1 MRRDPSRPVAL
12 AQSRFSGRVEIGRE
26 RTGGVPPMHP
36 LAWLAQRDLGL
47 VAVRRGGRTAI
58 VMPGLFALG
67 DKVFTNAEIA
77 TFSAF
82 GAFAM
87 LLLVDFGGPMR
98 ERLQA
103 QAGLAVVGGAFICV
117 GTLASRSAWIA
128 ALTMAVISFAVLFA
142 GVVSSVLAGA
152 TTALL
157 LSLILP
163 ITVKAPNSAIPD
175 RLAGWGLA
183 SAASLVAVAL
193 LWPSPTRYPLRGPA
207 AAACRAL
214 AARLRGDVAYLL
226 KEPGAPSKSEHD
238 AGFQRAEDAL
248 TGLQKAFLG
257 TPYRPT
263 GLSTATR
270 TVVRLVDELNWLRIV
285 LAAGRP
291 VEGVTVNRASCT
303 VKRCAA
309 EVLDEAGAVLEDSS
323 LETSRANELR
333 ASLAALD
340 TALTAMEH
348 NATME
353 LPVRRLPA
361 GSTGDTG
368 DSGDSGDTVAF
379 DGGVTEVITS
389 LDPSFR
395 AQELSFAV
403 SLIGGNVV
411 LLEAAERRNWWQRL
425 LGRQPDGLSGTVSAA
440 QERAVAHVDSHS
452 VWLHNSVRGA
462 VGLGLA
468 VLIANLSGVQHAFWV
483 VLGMLSV
490 LRSNALNT
498 GQNVLRGLLGT
509 VAGFVVAAGLIELV
523 GTNQTL
529 LWFLLPLAILLAGV
543 APAAIGFAAGQ
554 AAFTLTLVILY
565 NIIAPAGWRVGLVR
579 IEDIA
584 IGCAVSLAVGALFWP
599 RGAGSALS
607 KALSEAYTDSSRYLA
622 NAVGFGM
629 LRCDATSPKAPAPTD
644 DAIRAAA
651 AGRRLDDAF
660 RSYLA
665 ERGEKP
671 LALAEVTRLVTA
683 VAGLRLGGDAV
694 LDLWQREQGTSVGDR
709 SAARQELIST
719 SELIRTWYDDLAVSL
734 TTGRRV
740 REPLPHDP
748 VADSRLIDA
757 VRHDLADDD
766 GHASATA
773 VRMIWTADHLDA
785 ARRLQS
791 ALAGPARDAAK
802 VASERRRGWEWPSR
816 PARAKSAEPAAEF

>member
-1 MRRDPSRPVAL
+1 
-12 AQSRFSGRVEIGRE
+12 
-26 RTGGVPPMHP
+26 MHP

-47 VAVRRGGRTAI
+47 VALRRGGRTAI

-128 ALTMAVISFAVLFA
+128 ALTMAVIGFAVLFV

-183 SAASLVAVAL
+183 SAASLVAVVL

-214 AARLRGDVAYLL
+214 ATRLRGDVAYLL
-226 KEPGAPSKSEHD
+226 KEPGAPSKAEHETI
-238 AGFQRAEDAL
+238 FQQAEEAL
-248 TGLQKAFLG
+248 NGLQKAFLD

-263 GLSTATR
+263 GLSTVTR
-270 TVVRLVDELNWLRIV
+270 TVVRLVDELNWLRTV

-291 VEGVTVNRASCT
+291 VEGVTVNRASCA
-303 VKRCAA
+303 VKRRAA
-309 EVLDEAGAVLEDSS
+309 EVLDEASAVLEDSS
-323 LETSRANELR
+323 AGSKHADELR
-333 ASLAALD
+333 ASLAELD
-340 TALTAMEH
+340 KALTAMEH
-348 NATME
+348 NATVE
-353 LPVRRLPA
+353 LPVRRVRGDRSPK
-361 GSTGDTG
+361 GSTGG
-368 DSGDSGDTVAF
+368 TV
-379 DGGVTEVITS
+379 DLDEGVTEVITS

-403 SLIGGNVV
+403 SLIGGNVE

-425 LGRQPDGLSGTVSAA
+425 LGRQPEGLPGSVSAA
-440 QERAVAHVDSHS
+440 QERAAAHVDPHS

-509 VAGFVVAAGLIELV
+509 VVGFVIGAGLIELV

-529 LWFLLPLAILLAGV
+529 LWFLLPLVILLAGI

-565 NIIAPAGWRVGLVR
+565 NIIAPAGWQVGLVR

-584 IGCAVSLAVGALFWP
+584 IGCAVSLLVGALFWP

-607 KALSEAYTDSSRYLA
+607 KALSEAYTDSSRYLS

-629 LRCDATSPKAPAPTD
+629 LRCDATSPQAPAPTD

-709 SAARQELIST
+709 SAARQELILT
-719 SELIRTWYDDLAVSL
+719 SELIQTWYDDLAVSL
-734 TTGRRV
+734 TTGRQV
-740 REPLPHDP
+740 RDPLPHDP

-757 VRHDLADDD
+757 VRHDLADED

-785 ARRLQS
+785 ARRLQ
-791 ALAGPARDAAK
+791 AAVAGPARGAAK
-802 VASERRRGWEWPSR
+802 VASERHRGWQWPSR
-816 PARAKSAEPAAEF
+816 PAQAKSARSAKSVEPAAEF

>member
-1 MRRDPSRPVAL
+1 MP
-12 AQSRFSGRVEIGRE
+12 
-26 RTGGVPPMHP
+26 THP
-36 LAWLAQRDLGL
+36 WAWLARRDLGL
-47 VAVRRGGRTAI
+47 AALRRGGRTAI

-67 DKVFTNAEIA
+67 DKVLANADIA
-77 TFSAF
+77 TFAAF
-82 GAFAM
+82 GSFAM

-98 ERLQA
+98 DRLQA
-103 QAGLAVVGGAFICV
+103 QAGLAVVGAVFICI
-117 GTLASRSAWIA
+117 GTLTSRSAWLGA
-128 ALTMAVISFAVLFA
+128 VTMAVIGFGALFV

-175 RLAGWGLA
+175 RLAGWALA
-183 SAASLVAVAL
+183 SAASLPAIAL
-193 LWPSPTRYPLRGPA
+193 LWPAPVRHPLRGPA

-214 AARLRGDVAYLL
+214 AARLRADIAYLL
-226 KEPGAPSKSEHD
+226 KEPGAPSEAEHD
-238 AGFQRAEDAL
+238 AIFQQTEDAL
-248 TGLQKAFLG
+248 SGLQKTFLA

-263 GLSTATR
+263 GLSTAAR
-270 TVVRLVDELNWLRIV
+270 TVVRLVDELNWLHMV
-285 LAAGRP
+285 LASGHP
-291 VEGVTVNRASCT
+291 VPGVSVNRASCA

-309 EVLDEAGAVLEDSS
+309 EVLDEASAVLENSS
-323 LETSRANELR
+323 PGTSRADELR
-333 ASLAALD
+333 ASLAGLD
-340 TALTAMEH
+340 RALTAMEH
-348 NATME
+348 NATAE
-353 LPVRRLPA
+353 LPVRRVPA
-361 GSTGDTG
+361 GGA
-368 DSGDSGDTVAF
+368 VELE
-379 DGGVTEVITS
+379 GGVTEVITS

-403 SLIGGNVV
+403 SLIGGNVE
-411 LLEAAERRNWWQRL
+411 LLDGAERRTWWQRL
-425 LGRQPDGLSGTVSAA
+425 LGRQPEGLSGTVSAA
-440 QERAVAHVDSHS
+440 QERAAAHVDPHS

-509 VAGFVVAAGLIELV
+509 VAGFVIGAAVIDLV
-523 GTNQTL
+523 GTNQTV
-529 LWFLLPLAILLAGV
+529 LWFLLPVAILLAGV
-543 APAAIGFAAGQ
+543 APAAVSFAAGQ

-565 NIIAPAGWRVGLVR
+565 NIIAPAGWRVGLLRV
-579 IEDIA
+579 EDIA
-584 IGCAVSLAVGALFWP
+584 IGCGISLLVGALFWP
-599 RGAGSALS
+599 RGAGSALRQ
-607 KALSEAYTDSSRYLA
+607 ALSEAYTDTSRYLA
-622 NAVGFGM
+622 NAVSFGM
-629 LRCDATSPKAPAPTD
+629 LRCDATSPAAPAPTD

-671 LALAEVTRLVTA
+671 LPLAEVTRLVTA

-719 SELIRTWYDDLAVSL
+719 SELVRAWYDDLAGSL
-734 TTGRRV
+734 TTGRSV
-740 REPLPHDP
+740 RDPLPHDP
-748 VADSRLIDA
+748 VADRRLIDA
-757 VRHDLADDD
+757 VRHDLADED

-791 ALAGPARDAAK
+791 AVAGPAARAAK
-802 VASERRRGWEWPSR
+802 LVAARPRGWEWPRR
-816 PARAKSAEPAAEF
+816 PARAAPATEF

>member
-1 MRRDPSRPVAL
+1 
-12 AQSRFSGRVEIGRE
+12 
-26 RTGGVPPMHP
+26 MHP

-47 VAVRRGGRTAI
+47 AALRRGGRSAI
-58 VMPGLFALG
+58 VMPALFALG
-67 DKVFTNAEIA
+67 DKVLTNADIA
-77 TFSAF
+77 TFAAF

-103 QAGLAVVGGAFICV
+103 QVGLAIVGGVFICI
-117 GTLASRSAWIA
+117 GTLTSRSAWLA
-128 ALTMAVISFAVLFA
+128 AVTMAVVGFGALFA

-183 SAASLVAVAL
+183 SAASLLAISV
-193 LWPSPTRYPLRGPA
+193 LWPAPVRHPLRGPA

-214 AARLRGDVAYLL
+214 AVQLRNDVAYLL
-226 KEPGAPSKSEHD
+226 KEPGGPTKAEHE
-238 AGFQRAEDAL
+238 AVFEGAEEAL
-248 TGLQKAFLG
+248 NGLQKTFLA

-263 GLSTATR
+263 GLSTSAR

-285 LAAGRP
+285 LASVHN
-291 VEGVTVNRASCT
+291 VEGVTVNQASCV

-309 EVLDEAGAVLEDSS
+309 EVLDEAAAVLENSS
-323 LETSRANELR
+323 PSTSRAHELR
-333 ASLAALD
+333 ASLAGLD
-340 TALTAMEH
+340 RALTAMEH

-353 LPVRRLPA
+353 LPVRRVTA
-361 GSTGDTG
+361 GTATADGGAVDLE
-368 DSGDSGDTVAF
+368 
-379 DGGVTEVITS
+379 GGVTEVITS

-403 SLIGGNVV
+403 TLIGGNVE
-411 LLEAAERRNWWQRL
+411 LLDGAERRTWWQRW
-425 LGRQPDGLSGTVSAA
+425 LGRQPKGLSGTASVV
-440 QERAVAHVDSHS
+440 QERAAAHVDPHS
-452 VWLHNSVRGA
+452 VWLHNSIRGA

-509 VAGFVVAAGLIELV
+509 VAGFVIGAGIIELV
-523 GTNQTL
+523 GTSQTV
-529 LWFLLPLAILLAGV
+529 LWFLLPVAILLAGV
-543 APAAIGFAAGQ
+543 APAAISFAAGQ

-565 NIIAPAGWRVGLVR
+565 NIIAPAGWRVGLLRV
-579 IEDIA
+579 EDIA
-584 IGCAVSLAVGALFWP
+584 IGCAVSLVVGVLFWP
-599 RGAGSALS
+599 RGAAAALRL
-607 KALSEAYTDSSRYLA
+607 ALSEAYTDTSTYLA
-622 NAVGFGM
+622 NAVAFGM
-629 LRCDATSPKAPAPTD
+629 LRCDATSPEAPAPTD

-660 RSYLA
+660 RGYLA
-665 ERGEKP
+665 ERGAKP
-671 LALAEVTRLVTA
+671 LPLAEVTRLVTA

-694 LDLWQREQGTSVGDR
+694 LDLWQREQGSSVGDR

-719 SELIRTWYDDLAVSL
+719 SALIRTWYEDLALSL
-734 TTGRRV
+734 SSGRQL

-748 VADSRLIDA
+748 VADGRLIDA
-757 VRHDLADDD
+757 VRHDLADED
-766 GHASATA
+766 GHASSTA

-791 ALAGPARDAAK
+791 AVAGPARNAVK
-802 VASERRRGWEWPSR
+802 MASEDPRGWATWFDRHLPRKLAGVEQL
-816 PARAKSAEPAAEF
+816 

>member
-1 MRRDPSRPVAL
+1 
-12 AQSRFSGRVEIGRE
+12 
-26 RTGGVPPMHP
+26 MHP

-47 VAVRRGGRTAI
+47 AALRRGGRTAI
-58 VMPGLFALG
+58 VMPALFALG
-67 DKVFTNAEIA
+67 DKVFANADIA
-77 TFSAF
+77 TFGAF
-82 GAFAM
+82 GSFAM

-103 QAGLAVVGGAFICV
+103 QAGLAVVGAVFICV
-117 GTLASRSAWIA
+117 GTLASRSAWLA
-128 ALTMAVISFAVLFA
+128 AVTMAVIGFGVLFV

-163 ITVKAPNSAIPD
+163 VTVKAPNSAIPD

-183 SAASLVAVAL
+183 SAAGLIAISL
-193 LWPSPTRYPLRGPA
+193 LWPAPARHPLRGPA

-214 AARLRGDVAYLL
+214 AVRLRNDIAYVL
-226 KEPGAPSKSEHD
+226 KEPDAPSDAEH
-238 AGFQRAEDAL
+238 AAVFQAAENAL
-248 TGLQKAFLG
+248 DGLQKTFLA

-263 GLSTATR
+263 GLSTAAR
-270 TVVRLVDELNWLRIV
+270 TVVRLVDELNWLRTV
-285 LAAGRP
+285 LAAGRAVP
-291 VEGVTVNRASCT
+291 GVAINRASCA

-309 EVLDEAGAVLEDSS
+309 EVLDGAAAVLENSNPS
-323 LETSRANELR
+323 TSRADELR
-333 ASLAALD
+333 ASLAGLDQAL
-340 TALTAMEH
+340 AAMEH
-348 NATME
+348 NATVE
-353 LPVRRLPA
+353 LPVRR
-361 GSTGDTG
+361 
-368 DSGDSGDTVAF
+368 VAT
-379 DGGVTEVITS
+379 GGVTEVITS

-403 SLIGGNVV
+403 SLIGGNVE
-411 LLEAAERRNWWQRL
+411 LLDGAERRNWWQRW
-425 LGRQPDGLSGTVSAA
+425 LGRQPEGLSGTVSAA
-440 QERAVAHVDSHS
+440 QERAAAHVDPHS

-509 VAGFVVAAGLIELV
+509 VAGFVIGAGLIELV

-529 LWFLLPLAILLAGV
+529 LWFLLPVVILLAGI

-565 NIIAPAGWRVGLVR
+565 NIIAPAGWKVGLIR
-579 IEDIA
+579 TEDIA
-584 IGCAVSLAVGALFWP
+584 IGCGVSLLVGALFWP

-607 KALSEAYTDSSRYLA
+607 KALAEAYTDSSRYLA

-629 LRCDATSPKAPAPTD
+629 LRCDATGPQTPAPTD

-665 ERGEKP
+665 ERGAKP

-709 SAARQELIST
+709 SAARQELMAT
-719 SELIRTWYDDLAVSL
+719 SELIRSWYDDLADSL
-734 TTGRRV
+734 ISGHQV
-740 REPLPHDP
+740 RDPLPHDS

-757 VRHDLADDD
+757 VRHDLADED

-791 ALAGPARDAAK
+791 AVAGPARGAAK
-802 VASERRRGWEWPSR
+802 VAAERPRGWEWPR
-816 PARAKSAEPAAEF
+816 KSATVRSPEPAAEY